1 MTPEKRPSV
10 YLLCC
15 LPLAVLAGCATTQ
28 RQLDHSLGHA
38 SAHAAAHLCRAFGYA
53 DADTRTVCTPYLR

>member
-1 MTPEKRPSV
+1 MPDKRPYV
-10 YLLCC
+10 
-15 LPLAVLAGCATTQ
+15 AVLGALLLVGCATTTQ

-38 SAHAAAHLCRAFGYA
+38 TARTATHLCRAFGYA